1 MRININKAYVS
12 AIKLT
17 KDPKNLKKRCI
28 PLSPAPE
35 RLFMRIKEEH
45 LMKDGSM
52 EDKVFN
58 WQYGLCDKTIKKAC
72 TELNLPLFSCHMFE
86 SDKIMV
92 LEALQN
98 L

>member
-1 MRININKAYVS
+1 MS
-12 AIKLT
+12 
-17 KDPKNLKKRCI
+17 
-28 PLSPAPE
+28 
-35 RLFMRIKEEH
+35 IKEEH
-45 LMKDGSM
+45 LLKDGSM
-52 EDKVFN
+52 EDKIFN

-72 TELNLPLFSCHMFE
+72 KDLELPLFSCHMFE